1 MKKLS
6 LLFGTVAALIAAPV
20 LAAPAPGGARANP
33 DADNNGVLTRAE
45 VEADVTTRFAKL
57 DANKDGKVDEGDR
70 AAHRK
75 AKADAMFAAAD
86 TDRNGSISRAEF
98 DAAGEARQAKRAE
111 RRAAMAE
118 RRGGGDHGHGFHG
131 KRGGRGGERLLAM
144 VDSNGDK
151 AVTAAEMRTAA
162 LARFDRID
170 ANKDGQVTA
179 EERAAMC
186 GQRGEGRRG
195 EGRRGGAGAP
205 TPEG

>member
-1 MKKLS
+1 MTKFS
-6 LLFGTVAALIAAPV
+6 LLLGTVAALMSVPA
-20 LAAPAPGGARANP
+20 LAAPAAGGARANP
-33 DADNNGVLTRAE
+33 DADNDGVLTRAE
-45 VEADVTTRFAKL
+45 VEANVAQRFAKL

-75 AKADAMFAAAD
+75 AKADAMFTAAD

-98 DAAGEARQAKRAE
+98 DAAQAARQAKRAE

-118 RRGGGDHGHGFHG
+118 RRSGSEHGGGHHG
-131 KRGGRGGERLLAM
+131 KRGKRGHGGGERLLAM
-144 VDSNGDK
+144 VDTNGDK

-179 EERAAMC
+179 EERSAM
-186 GQRGEGRRG
+186 RAKRG
-195 EGRRGGAGAP
+195 EGRRGGPAAP